1 MSSDSDAQ
9 PDPRFHDI
17 FLDFFNRDSR
27 QIEELF
33 RILGRERHLD
43 ILREALN
50 LAVFLCRDHCIMP
63 PGFAAEDE
71 LVRSALSIADAYT
84 HHRLVRWPIRES
96 LDEYWAKKEDEYA
109 AQRSEYEGLF
119 DKSAQAFVERNAHL
133 LLERRSSIGS
143 TLVERWEAAP
153 DVDDY
158 WRSQTISVAPGV
170 IEMFRGIPRHLLDS
184 GIAVTWVAIH
194 QRVTELARRFPQY
207 RHLVQRIYFGIYMA
221 EYDLRVLSGLPLA
234 RLSFGLAAEEL
245 FYRYEAIEALVEPSG
260 LWAELLHLPPWD
272 MVRLRGMPDYF
283 AFRDFAFE
291 LCRQARSLY
300 SLREAA
306 AVAPSE
312 TDRLRAATGILDP
325 GSGQLSLSL
334 DGHSDEWVE
343 AFAARLAGV
352 ASIAY
357 ERMEERVR
365 ETSRAR
371 AQVARA
377 RAALRGGKEG
387 PVRLGIFTAL
397 KEERDVLVERWGLV
411 GVEGV
416 HGQWEGSIASA
427 DVVLYGAERLGRV
440 PAAVS
445 TARLLGERHDVDMI
459 VVAGI
464 AGGFAESGVGPGAV
478 LIPYRVADLALRKVT
493 GGDSKVR
500 PEPYDVDRRL
510 GRYVEN
516 QFHNKDEWIAAA
528 IKEARWPDDRRPH
541 LRFGETVACLDE
553 VVADDEY
560 RARLLDA
567 WPKLQGVEMEAG
579 GVIPAA
585 REFGPI
591 PVAVVRAVSDM
602 ADPAKADDEWRW
614 RGMLT
619 IAMLFEQLDW
629 PGVMAMAG

>member
-1 MSSDSDAQ
+1 MSSASDAQ
-9 PDPRFHDI
+9 PDTRFHNI

-33 RILGRERHLD
+33 RILGRERHLE
-43 ILREALN
+43 ILRRSLN
-50 LAVFLCRDHCIMP
+50 LAIFLCRDHCIMP

-71 LVRSALSIADAYT
+71 LVRSTLSIADAYT

-109 AQRSEYEGLF
+109 ALRSQYEGLF

-133 LLERRSSIGS
+133 LLERQSSIGS

-153 DVDDY
+153 DVDEY
-158 WRSQTISVAPGV
+158 WRSQTMSVAPGV
-170 IEMFRGIPRHLLDS
+170 IEMFRGIPRQLLDS
-184 GIAVTWVAIH
+184 GIAVTWAAIH
-194 QRVTELARRFPQY
+194 QRVAELARRFAKY
-207 RHLVQRIYFGIYMA
+207 RQLVQRIYFGIYME

-245 FYRYEAIEALVEPSG
+245 FYRYEAIEAIVEPSG
-260 LWAELLHLPPWD
+260 LWAELLQLPPWD

-283 AFRDFAFE
+283 EFRQLAFE
-291 LCRQARSLY
+291 LCRRAGSLY
-300 SLREAA
+300 DLREAVA
-306 AVAPSE
+306 LAPSE
-312 TDRLRAATGILDP
+312 TERLRAATGIVDP
-325 GSGQLSLSL
+325 AIGQLSLSL
-334 DGHSDEWVE
+334 DGHSEEWVE

-357 ERMEERVR
+357 ERTEERVR
-365 ETSRAR
+365 EAGRAR
-371 AQVARA
+371 VHAARA
-377 RAALRGGKEG
+377 RAALRRGKEG
-387 PVRLGIFTAL
+387 PVRLAIFTAL
-397 KEERDVLVERWGLV
+397 KEERDVMIDRWGLV

-416 HGQWEGSIASA
+416 YGQWEGSVGSA

-440 PAAVS
+440 PAAVA
-445 TARLLGERHDVDMI
+445 TARLLGERDDVDMI
-459 VVAGI
+459 VVVGI
-464 AGGFAESGVGPGAV
+464 AGGFGESGVSPGAV

-516 QFHNKDEWIAAA
+516 QFHNKENWIAAA

-541 LRFGETVACLDE
+541 LRSGETIACLDE
-553 VVADDEY
+553 VVADDDY

-579 GVIPAA
+579 GVIAAA
-585 REFGPI
+585 REFGPT

-619 IAMLFEQLDW
+619 ITMLFEQLDW
-629 PGVMAMAG
+629 PRVMAMAG

>member
-1 MSSDSDAQ
+1 MSLGSDAE
-9 PDPRFHDI
+9 PDPRFHNV

-33 RILGRERHLD
+33 RILGRDRHLQ
-43 ILREALN
+43 ILRQALN
-50 LAVFLCRDHCIMP
+50 LAVFLSRDHCIMP
-63 PGFAAEDE
+63 PGFAVEDE
-71 LVRSALSIADAYT
+71 LVRATLSVADAYT

-96 LDEYWAKKEDEYA
+96 LDEYWAKKEDEYG
-109 AQRSEYEGLF
+109 AQRAQYEGLF
-119 DKSAQAFVERNAHL
+119 DKSAQAFVERNSHL
-133 LLERRSSIGS
+133 LIERQSSIGS

-158 WRSQTISVAPGV
+158 WRGQTMSVAPGV
-170 IEMFRGIPRHLLDS
+170 IEMFRGIPRQLLED
-184 GIAVTWVAIH
+184 GLAVTWLAIH
-194 QRVTELARRFPQY
+194 QRIAEVASRFPQY
-207 RHLVQRIYFGIYMA
+207 RHLVQRIYFGIYMD

-234 RLSFGLAAEEL
+234 KLSFGLAAEEL
-245 FYRYEAIEALVEPSG
+245 FYRYEAIESIVEPSG
-260 LWAELLHLPPWD
+260 LWTELLHLSPWD
-272 MVRLRGMPDYF
+272 MVRLRSLPDYF
-283 AFRDFAFE
+283 AFRGFAFE

-300 SLREAA
+300 DLRDAS

-312 TDRLRAATGILDP
+312 TEQLRAATEVLDP
-325 GSGQLSLSL
+325 VRGQLSLSL
-334 DGHSDEWVE
+334 DGHSDEWIE
-343 AFAARLAGV
+343 AFGARLAGV

-357 ERMEERVR
+357 GRMEDRVR
-365 ETSRAR
+365 EANRAR
-371 AQVARA
+371 AGVARA
-377 RAALRGGKEG
+377 RAALRSGREG
-387 PVRLGIFTAL
+387 PMRLAIFTAL
-397 KEERDVLVERWGLV
+397 KEERDVLIDRWGLV
-411 GVEGV
+411 GVGGV
-416 HGQWEGSIASA
+416 HGQWEGSIESA
-427 DVVLYGAERLGRV
+427 EVVLYGSERLGRV
-440 PAAVS
+440 PAAVA
-445 TARLLGERHDVDMI
+445 TARLLGERDDIDMI

-478 LIPYRVADLALRKVT
+478 LVPFRVADLALRKVT

-510 GRYVEN
+510 GRFVEN

-541 LRFGETVACLDE
+541 LRFGETIACLDE

-560 RARLLDA
+560 RAKLLEA

-579 GVIPAA
+579 GVIAA
-585 REFGPI
+585 AKEFGPT

-629 PGVMAMAG
+629 PGVMATAG